1 MINGKSVQST
11 AIKSQLVI
19 SPISSNCD
27 PANMD
32 LASLD
37 ETFQF
42 TEELAV
48 SEKILHPAGGADK
61 RTIGLQEAQRDTA
74 PGGNQGRGNCSRRA
88 KAHDKVHQ
96 KERRHAGAE
105 R

>member
-1 MINGKSVQST
+1 MINGKSVQSA

-32 LASLD
+32 LVSLD
-37 ETFQF
+37 GTFQF

-48 SEKILHPAGGADK
+48 RERNLHPAGGADQ
-61 RTIGLQEAQRDTA
+61 RTIGQQEAQRDAA
-74 PGGNQGRGNCSRRA
+74 PVGNQGRGNCSRRA
-88 KAHDKVHQ
+88 NTQDKVHQ